1 MSALLLRDSSTVDN
15 PSIMQPTSAHK
26 IHPGMCMVFHLMGLN
41 GDPYFLVF
49 VKGNVVI
56 SSMRAKRSIAPFQS
70 KL

>member
-1 MSALLLRDSSTVDN
+1 
-15 PSIMQPTSAHK
+15 
-26 IHPGMCMVFHLMGLN
+26 MCMVFHLMGLN